1 MYLGYQNG
9 KIKFYS
15 NKPLN
20 KAFLNIEKIVETQDE
35 YVLDGN
41 TYVLKDSKWLKKME
55 EFEAQENAKRSLTK
69 REVFLALYRDSGITP
84 EQIKQ
89 KITEP
94 EVLIEFEYA
103 NEYFRGNPLI
113 DMIGNSLGY
122 AKEKLDYLF
131 KNKKFP
137 LKEGIENA

>member
-1 MYLGYQNG
+1 MYLGYQDG

-41 TYVLKDSKWLKKME
+41 TYVLK
-55 EFEAQENAKRSLTK
+55 
-69 REVFLALYRDSGITP
+69 EVFLALYRDSGITP

-131 KNKKFP
+131 KNKRFP